1 MANYS
6 ECAGACQGKTG
17 GDRDLN
23 LISYASLIHLFLLQ
37 QGTAIGLFA
46 DVIRINT
53 KVHDYGGN
61 DASRSQFGA

>member
-6 ECAGACQGKTG
+6 ECTRACQGKKG
-17 GDRDLN
+17 VMGVRYVN
-23 LISYASLIHLFLLQ
+23 SYASLIHLCLLQ
-37 QGTAIGLFA
+37 QGIAIGLFA

-53 KVHDYGGN
+53 WVHDYGGN